1 MTEKF
6 RTESDSMGEFQVPID
21 AKFGASTARATDNF
35 PISNL
40 RFSRVFIRSLGEI
53 KKACAVVNEK
63 NNLIDSKFSKA
74 IVDSAQEVI
83 DGKHDKDFVVDIF
96 QTGSGTSTNMNIN
109 EVIATLASEKIDTEV
124 HPNDHVNMSQSSN
137 DVIPTATNL
146 ASLLS
151 IKEDGGL
158 LTYLNN
164 MNETFNSKAKDW
176 AEVYKNG
183 RTHLMDATPVT
194 LWQEFEGYAN
204 LIESRIRDIENSLQ
218 GVSELPIG
226 GTAVGSGINAPN
238 GFGSDV
244 AGELQKALNINFQE
258 ADNHF
263 SRQGSRDE
271 IVQLSG
277 TLKTLASSLFK
288 ISNDIRWMGS
298 GPISGLNELKIPA
311 LQPGSSIMPGKV
323 NPVIPEMMMQ
333 VCAQVIGNDVAV
345 TFSGTN
351 GNFELNT
358 MLPVMAHNVL
368 ESIELLTN
376 AIKVFNEKLLIG
388 LEPNTEK
395 MESNTQK
402 NPILVTAL
410 VPKLGY
416 DTAAEIAKE
425 SMSTNKT
432 IKEVLLERELLS
444 ESEIDDLLNLKKLIW
459 WKKILQ
465 SLLIMQVIN

>member
-1 MTEKF
+1 MTEQF
-6 RTESDSMGEFQVPID
+6 RTESDSMGEFQVPIG
-21 AKFGASTARATDNF
+21 AKFGASTARATENF
-35 PISNL
+35 PISAL

-53 KKACAVVNEK
+53 KKACAVVNKK
-63 NNLIDSKFSKA
+63 NNLLDDKLAKA
-74 IVDSAQEVI
+74 IVDSAQEII
-83 DGKHDKDFVVDIF
+83 DGKYDKDFVVDIF

-109 EVIATLASEKIDTEV
+109 EVIANLASEKINKDV

-158 LTYLNN
+158 LNYLSIL
-164 MNETFNSKAKDW
+164 NENLNSKAKEW
-176 AEVYKNG
+176 ADVYKNG

-194 LWQEFEGYAN
+194 LGQEFDGYAN
-204 LIESRIRDIENSLQ
+204 LIQSRIKDIENSLQ

-244 AGELQKALNINFQE
+244 ADELQKALNINFQE
-258 ADNHF
+258 AKNHF

-333 VCAQVIGNDVAV
+333 VCAQVIGNDAAV

-358 MLPVMAHNVL
+358 MLPVMAHNIL

-376 AIKVFNEKLLIG
+376 GIKVFNEKLLIG
-388 LEPNTEK
+388 LEPNIEK

-416 DTAAEIAKE
+416 DTAAQIAKE
-425 SMSTNKT
+425 SISTNKT
-432 IKEVLLERELLS
+432 IKEVLLEKELLS
-444 ESEIDDLLNLKKLIW
+444 ESEIDDLLNLKKLI
-459 WKKILQ
+459 
-465 SLLIMQVIN
+465 